1 MLSLP
6 ALRPYL
12 LNILTWGF
20 FLSGLFFPVMISIKN
35 IFLYTSL
42 ALSLLVVLWE
52 NVLKN
57 LRKEPF
63 VLANLALFILLAL
76 GTIRSLAGY
85 PRAFSVLAKYRC
97 LLYPII
103 LFPLFKAYPTLA
115 SSFIKGLFY
124 SILLLLGITLYVFL
138 KQLFFKVV
146 PNRYPTFIYINPIYG
161 SFVTALIAH
170 LALIYS
176 FFKNKNHKEKLG
188 YAFISFFASCI
199 ILFFQEQ
206 RTGYFASFFCFLC
219 FFLNLYPRIKFV
231 YRLSL
236 LLLCIPLIFFLP
248 KIKNLNYRTEACVIQ
263 VLCYAYSQTIAIQ
276 HPESLE
282 LLNYTSSLV
291 PKDHYL
297 EFIEKEISLI
307 QKKPLIPVYNTL
319 FIRALYYKI
328 KSHFFYHN
336 TTPVPFKSKG
346 RPITRKQFPIFPFAS
361 NSVGERLDFWVE
373 ASPFIAQKPWFGWG
387 TGSFASLWVKEN
399 LLYLSHPASFQ
410 SPRGAPNP
418 HNQFLMFLVETGYI
432 GLGLFLVWL
441 FSFLRSMWKKGWPY
455 GSIGLAYVGAFMIGC
470 WGDSLLFLNVTGN
483 FFVILCSCLL
493 TFPKNY
499 FQEAFSRKTY

>member
-12 LNILTWGF
+12 LNILAWGF
-20 FLSGLFFPVMISIKN
+20 FLSGLFFPVIISIKN

-42 ALSLLVVLWE
+42 ALSLLVVPWE

-63 VLANLALFILLAL
+63 VLASLTLFILLAFS
-76 GTIRSLAGY
+76 TIHSHAG
-85 PRAFSVLAKYRC
+85 PSRAFSVLAKYRS

-124 SILLLLGITLYVFL
+124 SILLLLGITLYSFL
-138 KQLFFKVV
+138 RKLFFKVV
-146 PNRYPTFIYINPIYG
+146 PDYYPTFIYINPIYG
-161 SFVTALIAH
+161 SFVTALISH
-170 LALIYS
+170 LALIYAC
-176 FFKNKNHKEKLG
+176 FKAKNLKNKLG
-188 YAFISFFASCI
+188 YTFISLFASCI

-206 RTGYFASFFCFLC
+206 RTGYFAFFICFLC

-236 LLLCIPLIFFLP
+236 LLLCIPLILFLP
-248 KIKNLNYRTEACVIQ
+248 KIKNLNYRTKACVIQ
-263 VLCYAYSQTIAIQ
+263 VLCYAYNQTIPLKNP
-276 HPESLE
+276 HSLE

-297 EFIEKEISLI
+297 EFIEKELSLI
-307 QKKPLIPVYNTL
+307 QKKPLIPVYKTL
-319 FIRALYYKI
+319 FIRSLEYKI
-328 KSHFFYHN
+328 KIHFFDHN
-336 TTPVPFKSKG
+336 PTPIPFKSKN
-346 RPITRKQFPIFPFAS
+346 RSITSKQFPIFPFGS
-361 NSVGERLDFWVE
+361 SSVGERLDFWVE
-373 ASPFIAQKPWFGWG
+373 ASPFIAQKPWLGWG

-399 LLYLSHPASFQ
+399 LFYLYRPASFQ
-410 SPRGAPNP
+410 SPRGVPNP

-432 GLGLFLVWL
+432 GLGLFLIWL

-455 GSIGLAYVGAFMIGC
+455 GPIGLAYVGAFMIGC

-499 FQEAFSRKTY
+499 FQETFFQKAY